1 MWLDGELER
10 ESARMSCLG
19 WDRKEIPAGV
29 AEVLRRELKIEKT
42 AIAANMFK
50 GFKLQNIM

>member
-1 MWLDGELER
+1 
-10 ESARMSCLG
+10 MSCLG

-29 AEVLRRELKIEKT
+29 AEVLRRELKIENT

-50 GFKLQNIM
+50 GFKLQNIMY